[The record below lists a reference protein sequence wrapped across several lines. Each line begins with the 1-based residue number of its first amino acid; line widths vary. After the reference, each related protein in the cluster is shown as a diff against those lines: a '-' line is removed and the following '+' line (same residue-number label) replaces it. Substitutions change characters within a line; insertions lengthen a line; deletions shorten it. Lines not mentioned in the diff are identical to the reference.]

1 MLVALVGK
9 YVDYSIRKRTRE
21 KTRIKELTNL
31 TIDKLKIQKLRQKST
46 PHLSSVH
53 LRDLL
58 LSDVP
63 NIKYRNYLWNQ
74 VSKKLENNNTTVK
87 SSLMEIHGEVMKC
100 WEWVGPIDPGYD
112 DNIIGNEKVTGNFV
126 PNNFT

>member
-1 MLVALVGK
+1 M
-9 YVDYSIRKRTRE
+9 
-21 KTRIKELTNL
+21 TNL
-31 TIDKLKIQKLRQKST
+31 TIEKLKIQRLRQKSA
-46 PHLSSVH
+46 PYLSSVH

-58 LSDVP
+58 LSDVS

-74 VSKKLENNNTTVK
+74 VSKKVENNNTTVK

-112 DNIIGNEKVTGNFV
+112 DNTIGNEKVKVGPA
-126 PNNFT
+126 PNNCA